1 MKELKMY
8 KYTKN
13 PKKKINT
20 KFMAGM
26 TQKELK

>member
-1 MKELKMY
+1 MKESKIC

-13 PKKKINT
+13 TKKKINT
-20 KFMAGM
+20 EFMAGM